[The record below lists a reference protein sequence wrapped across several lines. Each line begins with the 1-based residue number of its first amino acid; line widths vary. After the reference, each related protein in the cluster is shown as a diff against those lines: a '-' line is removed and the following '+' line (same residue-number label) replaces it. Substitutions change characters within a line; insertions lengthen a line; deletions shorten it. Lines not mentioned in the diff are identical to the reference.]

1 MTAEIKQ
8 AKNFGSLQDFRSF
21 QTLTQIA
28 KFMTVGALNTAID
41 AGAYFALTRWLGFG
55 SALVLAKGIAYV
67 IGMLNSFFCNRS
79 WTFGDNGNIWRAA
92 GLFTLTHIFA
102 LAINAGTMALVLDV
116 MQFPEIVALGAATAA
131 SFVWNFV
138 LNKMVVFKGANHDST
153 AKTEFF
159 REANEKSPTLSS

>member
-21 QTLTQIA
+21 QTVIQIA
-28 KFMTVGALNTAID
+28 KFMTVGVLNTAID
-41 AGAYFALTRWLGFG
+41 AAAYFVITRWLGLG

-67 IGMLNSFFCNRS
+67 IGMVNSFFWNRT

-92 GLFTLTHIFA
+92 GLFTLTHIAA
-102 LAINAGTMALVLDV
+102 LAINAGTMALALDWLGL
-116 MQFPEIVALGAATAA
+116 PEIVALGAATGA

-138 LNKMVVFKGANHDST
+138 LNKLVVFK
-153 AKTEFF
+153 
-159 REANEKSPTLSS
+159 